1 MNNYDN
7 VLIYNGENI
16 TDVNIKYSVTKSI
29 ENLFNSCKSIYDHK
43 IYRSPH
49 CIWFILSKNIPDSV
63 IVTILQNIMT
73 KAYNSILLKIEL
85 KNNPLILQNI
95 TIPISTNLTSGILF
109 PMINNNLY
117 NIADII
123 INTEYN
129 PTSEIFDILE

>member
-7 VLIYNGENI
+7 VLIYNGEHI

-49 CIWFILSKNIPDSV
+49 CIWFILSKNIPENV
-63 IVTILQNIMT
+63 IITILQNIMT
-73 KAYNSILLKIEL
+73 KAYNSILLKTEL

-95 TIPISTNLTSGILF
+95 VIHTTLF

>member
-7 VLIYNGENI
+7 VLIYNGEHI

-49 CIWFILSKNIPDSV
+49 CIWFILSKNIPENV
-63 IVTILQNIMT
+63 IITILQNIMT
-73 KAYNSILLKIEL
+73 KAYNSILLKTEL
-85 KNNPLILQNI
+85 KNNPFILQNI
-95 TIPISTNLTSGILF
+95 VIHTTLF
-109 PMINNNLY
+109 PMSNNNLY